1 MLRSANFLHKF
12 FFLQV
17 NQQKRVRMISSKIV
31 QIKCSGQIYKLC
43 SRNHPILSF
52 RLKREYRQMPIT
64 EQLLYQTDKSSH
76 RSFSMKKGVPKN
88 FAIFTRKHLCLSL
101 FLKKLQVV
109 KLTTLLKRDLN
120 TDINIMQFYQHNRTE
135 KG

>member
-1 MLRSANFLHKF
+1 
-12 FFLQV
+12 
-17 NQQKRVRMISSKIV
+17 
-31 QIKCSGQIYKLC
+31 
-43 SRNHPILSF
+43 
-52 RLKREYRQMPIT
+52 MPIT

-76 RSFSMKKGVPKN
+76 WSFSMKKGVPKN